1 MRIISQDRTFSLN
14 FDKINIFREGLS
26 LVAMN
31 ESMDKKV
38 MLGIYQTEERAAEVF
53 GDIHNAY
60 SPVSLVIDKLTD
72 EQAAAFIGSQY
83 LKSNIIRLPEDR
95 PNACVTTY
103 ENTVYYMPEVQEEDR
118 IWQLLKQL

>member
-83 LKSNIIRLPEDR
+83 LKSNIIRLPEDI

-103 ENTVYYMPEVQEEDR
+103 ENTVYYMPEV
-118 IWQLLKQL
+118 